1 MWTGR
6 VRRTSLPLTFSYKVA
21 ARAFDI
27 QVNEGIERKT
37 TLMLFSNIPYLTK
50 NILYGNRLWQR
61 GYFVDSVEIKGEV
74 IQRYV

>member
-1 MWTGR
+1 M
-6 VRRTSLPLTFSYKVA
+6 
-21 ARAFDI
+21 
-27 QVNEGIERKT
+27 ERKT